1 MKKSW
6 RNGVSLHSL
15 TDILEVTEIL
25 YFKETIGVE
34 EKKAIISQVGRGKG
48 Q

>member
-6 RNGVSLHSL
+6 RNGVSFHSL

-25 YFKETIGVE
+25 HFKETIGVE
-34 EKKAIISQVGRGKG
+34 ERKAVISQAGHGKG